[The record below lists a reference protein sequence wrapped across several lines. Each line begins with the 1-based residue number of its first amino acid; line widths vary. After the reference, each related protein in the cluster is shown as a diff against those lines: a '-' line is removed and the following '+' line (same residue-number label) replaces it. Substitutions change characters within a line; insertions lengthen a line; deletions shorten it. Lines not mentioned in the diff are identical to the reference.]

1 MEEISYN
8 ELLKQLSQSENE
20 IRKANDTLRNL
31 KEEII
36 NKVPNN
42 ISKILGE
49 NHDLELTHKLCQE
62 DIPIYKEDIKRLTE
76 QKKQNETE
84 ILRLKEENEK
94 LKKNKS
100 LPNVS
105 KKDSQAYQD
114 VIKNLKDLS
123 KKLGINFKKK
133 DSKANLGEVIKK
145 VVKENLINKDIIKK
159 TKAEFE
165 KKFKDLKTK
174 SNEFNI
180 IMQQQNEVMNDYKD
194 YLNEVIQYINIFNEK
209 INISVINSV
218 MVNNDNGKL
227 NEINEQIDIVSVTLI
242 DLDEIIYNIKN
253 TFAKRIENLLT
264 EIKKYLDNL
273 DKNENQY
280 ENNYNNIISQ
290 IKQKINEIEKIF
302 NNFEQN
308 KNDFSSKNRDVKEEM
323 KKLKNLHKDLA
334 KQFINKREMNKSII
348 NSINNNQNQNQNKQN
363 IQNNNISQNNNN
375 IVPKRNIN
383 ESFLFTVKDQRTKLD
398 LYKTANLFK
407 ENEKDLVEM
416 YVDESQL
423 LRKNYHEICYMYD
436 DYEIYDIYY
445 ELKAVGLGDYQAFQ
459 NCTHSFKY
467 GRKVQ
472 MQKFLINEKPSKYKM
487 LSYGIQ
493 FDINLK
499 NLESLK
505 IHMVYKSTKDLSR
518 LSKGEKEERSIYRYE
533 AFGINSS
540 FAGQMAKLSLIL
552 KGSFDIVN
560 FDDYFLIRNTNNL
573 NEVEYIWGG
582 RVPERGNT
590 TTLMLSKKEATW
602 SFCCSTQF
610 HSNNFLKDSKLYIP
624 IEFIGGNNDIIN
636 INPHSPQSS
645 NFLMDE
651 ENRQYIIEYKNTKY
665 RQAEFLIKGELKNKC
680 KGEWH
685 IDLTDEE
692 IEKRMPPEDVS
703 SKQQLKSIAK
713 KIIEDFDRN
722 NKNKDFE
729 FLDYMKIG
737 LWVKENINYDLNYTG
752 RIELTAMDIY
762 NKRVGVCH
770 HFTRLSNA
778 LLYSLGYKVIYAAGY
793 VCQNNNTFK
802 TDTGH
807 AWSLIQLDNKKWY
820 PFDSTWGILTGKLP
834 VGHIFGTFFDKESH
848 IIGYDSARFDGS
860 EMEGKFIK

>member
-1 MEEISYN
+1 MDSYD
-8 ELLKQLSQSENE
+8 ELLKQLNQSEYE
-20 IRKANDTLRNL
+20 LKKVNDTLNSL

-36 NKVPNN
+36 YKVPNN

-76 QKKQNETE
+76 QKNQNESE
-84 ILRLKEENEK
+84 ISKLKEENEK

-100 LPNVS
+100 LP
-105 KKDSQAYQD
+105 KKDSKAYQD

-133 DSKANLGEVIKK
+133 ESKDNFGEDIKK
-145 VVKENLINKDIIKK
+145 EEKQNLINKDVVKK
-159 TKAEFE
+159 TKEEFE

-180 IMQQQNEVMNDYKD
+180 IMQQQNEAMNDYKD

-218 MVNNDNGKL
+218 MVNNDNGKF
-227 NEINEQIDIVSVTLI
+227 NEINDQIDKVSVILI
-242 DLDEIIYNIKN
+242 DLNEIIYNIKN
-253 TFAKRIENLLT
+253 NFTKNIENLLT
-264 EIKKYLDNL
+264 EIKNNLDDL

-280 ENNYNNIISQ
+280 ENNFNSIRDQ
-290 IKQKINEIEKIF
+290 TKLKINQIEKIF
-302 NNFEQN
+302 NDFDKN
-308 KNDFSSKNRDVKEEM
+308 KNNFTSKNRNAKEEM
-323 KKLKNLHKDLA
+323 KKLKNLHKELA
-334 KQFINKREMNKSII
+334 KQFKNKKEMNKSII
-348 NSINNNQNQNQNKQN
+348 NSINNNQNQN
-363 IQNNNISQNNNN
+363 IQNNNINQNNND
-375 IVPKRNIN
+375 IRPKRNID
-383 ESFLFTVKDQRTKLD
+383 ESFLFAIKDQRSKLD
-398 LYKTANLFK
+398 MYKTTNLFK
-407 ENEKDLVEM
+407 ENEQDLVEM
-416 YVDESQL
+416 YIDESEL

-445 ELKAVGLGDYQAFQ
+445 ELKAVGLGEYQVFR
-459 NCTHSFKY
+459 NCTHSFGYSNKI
-467 GRKVQ
+467 Q

-487 LSYGIQ
+487 LNYGVE

-505 IHMVYKSTKDLSR
+505 IHMIYKSTKDLSK
-518 LSKGEKEERSIYRYE
+518 LSKGEKEERNIYRYQYY
-533 AFGINSS
+533 GISS
-540 FAGQMAKLSLIL
+540 VFAGQMAKLSLIL

-582 RVPERGNT
+582 KVPEEGKT

-602 SFCCSTQF
+602 SFCFSTKF
-610 HSNNFLKDSKLYIP
+610 HSNKCFRNTKFYLP
-624 IEFIGGNNDIIN
+624 IEFIGGNNEIIN

-645 NFLMDE
+645 NLIMDE
-651 ENRQYIIEYKNTKY
+651 ENRQYIVEYINTNY
-665 RQAEFLIKGELKNKC
+665 RKAEFLLKGELKNKC
-680 KGEWH
+680 KGEWF
-685 IDLTDEE
+685 IDLTEE
-692 IEKRMPPEDVS
+692 QIEKKMPPEDVS
-703 SKQQLKSIAK
+703 CKQQLKSIAK
-713 KIIEDFDRN
+713 KIIEDFDKN

-737 LWVKENINYDLNYTG
+737 LWVKNNIKYDYNYIG
-752 RIELTAMDIY
+752 RTELTAMDIY

-778 LLYSLGYKVIYAAGY
+778 LLYSLGYKVIYASGY
-793 VCQNNNTFK
+793 VCKDNKIFH

-820 PFDSTWGILTGKLP
+820 PFDSTWGILSGKLP
-834 VGHIFGTFFDKESH
+834 VGHIFGTFFGKTSKLF
-848 IIGYDSARFDGS
+848 GYDSAQFDEQ

>member
-8 ELLKQLSQSENE
+8 ELIKQLSQSESE
-20 IRKANDTLRNL
+20 LRKVNNTLYSL

-42 ISKILGE
+42 ISKLLGE

-76 QKKQNETE
+76 QKNKNEAE
-84 ILRLKEENEK
+84 LLKLKEENEK

-100 LPNVS
+100 LP
-105 KKDSQAYQD
+105 KKDSKAYQD
-114 VIKNLKDLS
+114 IIKNLKDLS

-133 DSKANLGEVIKK
+133 ESKENFYENMKK
-145 VVKENLINKDIIKK
+145 EEKLNLINKDIIKK
-159 TKAEFE
+159 TKGEFE
-165 KKFKDLKTK
+165 KKFKELKIK

-180 IMQQQNEVMNDYKD
+180 IMGQQNEVINEYKD
-194 YLNEVIQYINIFNEK
+194 YLKEVIQYISVFNEK

-218 MVNNDNGKL
+218 MSKIDNVKF
-227 NEINEQIDIVSVTLI
+227 NEINEQIDIVSVILI

-253 TFAKRIENLLT
+253 TFGKSIENLLT
-264 EIKKYLDNL
+264 EIKNNLDNL

-280 ENNYNNIISQ
+280 ENNYNIITSQ
-290 IKQKINEIEKIF
+290 IKQKFIEIEKIL
-302 NNFEQN
+302 NNFEKD
-308 KNDFSSKNRDVKEEM
+308 KNDFSLKNRDVKEEI
-323 KKLKNLHKDLA
+323 KKLKNLHKELA
-334 KQFINKREMNKSII
+334 KQFIDKREMNKSII
-348 NSINNNQNQNQNKQN
+348 NSINNNQNIKDNQNNK
-363 IQNNNISQNNNN
+363 NNNINKNNQSNNN
-375 IVPKRNIN
+375 INPRRNID
-383 ESFLFTVKDQRTKLD
+383 ESFLFTIKDQRTKLD

-445 ELKAVGLGDYQAFQ
+445 DLKAVGLGDYQFFR
-459 NCTHSFKY
+459 NCTHSLSDK
-467 GRKVQ
+467 KIEV
-472 MQKFLINEKPSKYKM
+472 QKFLINEKPSKYKV
-487 LSYGIQ
+487 LNYGIE

-518 LSKGEKEERSIYRYE
+518 LSKGEKEERNIYRYE
-533 AFGINSS
+533 YYGINSLY
-540 FAGQMAKLSLIL
+540 AGQMAKLSLIL

-560 FDDYFLIRNTNNL
+560 FDDYFLIRNQNNL
-573 NEVEYIWGG
+573 NEIEYIWGG
-582 RVPERGNT
+582 RVPDGGKS

-602 SFCCSTQF
+602 SFCSSIKF
-610 HSNNFLKDSKLYIP
+610 HSYNFLKNSKLYIP
-624 IEFIGGNNDIIN
+624 IEFIGGNNEIIN

-651 ENRQYIIEYKNTKY
+651 ENRQYIIEYINTNYKK
-665 RQAEFLIKGELKNKC
+665 AEFLIKGELKNKC

-703 SKQQLKSIAK
+703 FKQKLKSIAK
-713 KIIEDFDRN
+713 KIIEDFDKN

-737 LWVKENINYDLNYTG
+737 LWVKNNIKYDYNYIG
-752 RIELTAMDIY
+752 RTELTAMDIY

-778 LLYSLGYKVIYAAGY
+778 LLYSLGYKVIYAGGY
-793 VCQNNNTFK
+793 CCKNNKTFR

-807 AWSLIQLDNKKWY
+807 AWSLIRLDNYKWY

-834 VGHIFGTFFDKESH
+834 VGHIFGTFFDKG
-848 IIGYDSARFDGS
+848 IKIVGRDSVQFDEL
-860 EMEGKFIK
+860 EMEGAFIK

>member
-1 MEEISYN
+1 MDSYD
-8 ELLKQLSQSENE
+8 ELLKQLNQSEYE
-20 IRKANDTLRNL
+20 LKKVNDTLNSL

-36 NKVPNN
+36 YKVPNN

-76 QKKQNETE
+76 QKKQNESE
-84 ILRLKEENEK
+84 ISKLKEENEK

-100 LPNVS
+100 LP
-105 KKDSQAYQD
+105 KKDSKAYQD

-133 DSKANLGEVIKK
+133 ESKDNFGEDIKK
-145 VVKENLINKDIIKK
+145 EEKQNLINKDVVKK
-159 TKAEFE
+159 TKEEFE

-180 IMQQQNEVMNDYKD
+180 IMQQQNEAMNDYKD

-218 MVNNDNGKL
+218 MVNNDNSKL
-227 NEINEQIDIVSVTLI
+227 NEINDQIDKVSVILI
-242 DLDEIIYNIKN
+242 DLNEIIYNIKN
-253 TFAKRIENLLT
+253 NFTKNIENLLT
-264 EIKKYLDNL
+264 EIKNNLDDL

-280 ENNYNNIISQ
+280 ENNFNSIRDQ
-290 IKQKINEIEKIF
+290 TKLKINQIEKIF
-302 NNFEQN
+302 NDFDKN
-308 KNDFSSKNRDVKEEM
+308 KNNFTSKNRNAKEEM
-323 KKLKNLHKDLA
+323 KKLKNLHKELA
-334 KQFINKREMNKSII
+334 KQFKNKKEMNKSII
-348 NSINNNQNQNQNKQN
+348 NSINNNQNQN
-363 IQNNNISQNNNN
+363 IQNNNINQNNND
-375 IVPKRNIN
+375 IRPKRNID
-383 ESFLFTVKDQRTKLD
+383 ESFLFAIKDQRSKLD
-398 LYKTANLFK
+398 MYKTTNLFK
-407 ENEKDLVEM
+407 ENEQDLVEM
-416 YVDESQL
+416 YIDESEL

-445 ELKAVGLGDYQAFQ
+445 ELKAVGLGEYQVFR
-459 NCTHSFKY
+459 NCTHSFGYSNKI
-467 GRKVQ
+467 Q

-487 LSYGIQ
+487 LNYGVE

-505 IHMVYKSTKDLSR
+505 IHMIYKSTKDLSK
-518 LSKGEKEERSIYRYE
+518 LSKGEKEERNIYRYQYY
-533 AFGINSS
+533 GISS
-540 FAGQMAKLSLIL
+540 AFAGQMAKLSLIL

-582 RVPERGNT
+582 KVPEEGKT

-602 SFCCSTQF
+602 SFCFSTKF
-610 HSNNFLKDSKLYIP
+610 HSNKCFRNTKFYLP
-624 IEFIGGNNDIIN
+624 IEFIGGNNEIIN

-645 NFLMDE
+645 NLIMDE
-651 ENRQYIIEYKNTKY
+651 ENRQYIVEYINTNY
-665 RQAEFLIKGELKNKC
+665 RKAEFLLKGELKNKC
-680 KGEWH
+680 KGEWF
-685 IDLTDEE
+685 IDLTEE
-692 IEKRMPPEDVS
+692 QIEKKMPPEDVS
-703 SKQQLKSIAK
+703 CKQKLKSIAK
-713 KIIEDFDRN
+713 KIIEDFDKN

-737 LWVKENINYDLNYTG
+737 LWVKNNIKYDYNYIG
-752 RIELTAMDIY
+752 RTELTAMDIY

-778 LLYSLGYKVIYAAGY
+778 LLYSLGYKVIYASGY
-793 VCQNNNTFK
+793 VCKDNKIFH

-820 PFDSTWGILTGKLP
+820 PFDSTWGILSGKLP
-834 VGHIFGTFFDKESH
+834 VGHIFGTFFGKTSKLF
-848 IIGYDSARFDGS
+848 GYDSAQFDEQ